1 MIQKSLAPACAILVL
16 GLLISPVEA
25 GAKAGAVAPAF
36 SPGFARAP
44 MVRPAVH
51 APTHVPASII
61 RGPVGAPRQVPPPP
75 RITGS
80 MGVRAVGLRR
90 AGDTLRAPRHA
101 LRPFGLGLPGVW
113 YSPYYEPSGNL
124 IVVAPNGLDGDADPA
139 DLRRAIPAVIE
150 RPRACRSESVTVPSE
165 SGGRRTVNI
174 VRC

>member
-1 MIQKSLAPACAILVL
+1 MAGIKQHKA
-16 GLLISPVEA
+16 GHDVEGTGA
-25 GAKAGAVAPAF
+25 RRPEHAKAGAVAPAF

-101 LRPFGLGLPGVW
+101 LRPFGLGL
-113 YSPYYEPSGNL
+113 
-124 IVVAPNGLDGDADPA
+124 
-139 DLRRAIPAVIE
+139 
-150 RPRACRSESVTVPSE
+150 
-165 SGGRRTVNI
+165 
-174 VRC
+174 